1 MLVDLAIALILDG
14 LQAGDPILQSD
25 RSQAVTDSRPVD
37 RLVVEAA
44 LASGFGVRLGASS
57 VTGLPGGSAPVNE
70 QPGQVRVGDD
80 LRSLRKD
87 LVHERVLDLRDRV
100 SAGVADDDKAIVAVC
115 CVADR

>member
-1 MLVDLAIALILDG
+1 VAGADRRPLIWSRCPSRRSCRAIA
-14 LQAGDPILQSD
+14 PK
-25 RSQAVTDSRPVD
+25 AVTDSRTVD

-44 LASGFGVRLGASS
+44 LAWGFGVRLGASS
-57 VTGLPGGSAPVNE
+57 VTGLPGGSPPVNE

-100 SAGVADDDKAIVAVC
+100 SASVADDEKAIVAVC
-115 CVADR
+115 GVADR